1 MVVLHPSN
9 ELIRGAQDSHSVLL
23 GLGSWLDWLLLGALR
38 SIISYNHVNC
48 CVPMLGALDVD
59 RMLLCML
66 SS

>member
-1 MVVLHPSN
+1 MVVLRPSN
-9 ELIRGAQDSHSVLL
+9 ELIRGARGLRWVLL
-23 GLGSWLDWLLLGALR
+23 ELGSWLDWLLLGVLR

-48 CVPMLGALDVD
+48 CVPKLGALDVD

>member
-9 ELIRGAQDSHSVLL
+9 ELIRGVRGSHLVLL
-23 GLGSWLDWLLLGALR
+23 ELESWLDLLLLGVLR

-48 CVPMLGALDVD
+48 CVPKLGALDVD